1 MGNITNLATTGNYA
15 NEVNGLVVQ
24 YNFVIDNEEKKFTSL
39 NGSVKEITENE
50 SDGPIAR
57 TALATFYL
65 NANHHE
71 VKDGMNMIL
80 AKGREIELATIIVD
94 AIEALEAKI
103 RNGEAVQTA
112 V

>member
-15 NEVNGLVVQ
+15 TEVNGLVVQ
-24 YNFVIDNEEKKFTSL
+24 YNFVIDNEAKKFTSL
-39 NGSVKEITENE
+39 NGSVREITENE
-50 SDGPIAR
+50 PDRPIER

-80 AKGREIELATIIVD
+80 AKGREVELATIIVD

>member
-50 SDGPIAR
+50 PDRPIER

-65 NANHHE
+65 NPNHHE
-71 VKDGMNMIL
+71 VKDGMNMVL
-80 AKGREIELATIIVD
+80 TKGREVELATIIVD
-94 AIEALEAKI
+94 AINALETKI
-103 RNGEAVQTA
+103 KNGEAVQTA